1 MDLSVVVPTLN
12 ARDRLAATLDALGA
26 HAPDAEIVVVNGP
39 SADGTSGLVRDHSA
53 VDVLLELSE
62 RNVNAARNA
71 GLAAATGDALA
82 LVGHASCVREG
93 WTDAVR
99 DGLADADAVTGPVH
113 RDVAGGHTT
122 ESVEH
127 RRIRGREVTYF
138 DGGNVAFTRDAI
150 EALDGF
156 DEYLETGAARDAAHR
171 LAGMNRTVTWESGMA
186 VVRTDADDV
195 THRVA
200 ADPDVP
206 LWGVKY
212 RSLAYRLAKNYGV
225 HPTVPYRIGRH
236 AVTDALAVA
245 RDVLTGDERPSEWAA
260 NGRAVLQNTVRGARD
275 GLAARRADDP
285 PRRNPNGI
293 SQRMDRTL
301 ARYD

>member
-12 ARDRLAATLDALGA
+12 ARDRLAATLDSLGA
-26 HAPDAEIVVVNGP
+26 HAPDAEVVVVNGP
-39 SADGTSGLVRDHSA
+39 SADGTSGLVRDHPA
-53 VDVLLELSE
+53 VDILLELSE

-71 GLAAATGDALA
+71 GIAAATSDIIA
-82 LVGHASCVREG
+82 LVGQASCVREG
-93 WTDAVR
+93 WTDALR
-99 DGLADADAVTGPVH
+99 DGISDADAVTGPIH

-122 ESVEH
+122 EAVER
-127 RRIRGREVTYF
+127 RRIRGRDVTYF
-138 DGGNVAFTRDAI
+138 DGGNAAFTRDAL

-171 LAGMNRTVTWESGMA
+171 LAGMNRTVAWRSEMA

-200 ADPDVP
+200 ADADVP
-206 LWGVKY
+206 LWGLKY

-225 HPTVPYRIGRH
+225 HPTVPYRIGKH
-236 AVTDALAVA
+236 AVHDALGVA

-260 NGRAVLQNTVRGARD
+260 DGAAVLRNTVRGFRD
-275 GLAARRADDP
+275 GLSARRADDP